1 VSKHQRKVAL
11 ITGSTSGIGA
21 AIARRLSAEGF
32 STLLHS
38 RASVDAGR
46 ALAAELGNAIYLQA
60 DLSVETARCK
70 LVAEAFERWG
80 RLDVLVNNAGLSRGH
95 CGNRSHADSIELS
108 NGRNHTRRWWT

>member
-46 ALAAELGNAIYLQA
+46 ALATELGNAIYLQA

-70 LVAEAFERWG
+70 LVVEALSGGGDLMYWSTTR
-80 RLDVLVNNAGLSRGH
+80 GL
-95 CGNRSHADSIELS
+95 AA
-108 NGRNHTRRWWT
+108 